1 MQFSQGRGGGGE
13 VRAPANERVDN
24 PNKIHKQNK
33 EMMHRQANEHH
44 HQSGPHLRARFDRAQ
59 IGETCA
65 RSIKQVRGGLS
76 LCLFVLFSL
85 VDEVTREKNRGGGKG
100 TWKCA
105 MVQCVR
111 GVCVRV
117 CVCVCVCESQWMV
130 MICCQSALLTC
141 ACLRA
146 CVFEKKEKKSAVYLS
161 PQQRKHADGIRQN
174 AVLRPHIRKKFYH
187 RTNEKN
193 VQEEGGVCVCV

>member
-141 ACLRA
+141 ACVW
-146 CVFEKKEKKSAVYLS
+146 CVCF
-161 PQQRKHADGIRQN
+161 
-174 AVLRPHIRKKFYH
+174 RKKRKKCCLSVTTAKKTCRWNQAKCGLATPHTKEILPPYK
-187 RTNEKN
+187 RKKCT
-193 VQEEGGVCVCV
+193 GGG